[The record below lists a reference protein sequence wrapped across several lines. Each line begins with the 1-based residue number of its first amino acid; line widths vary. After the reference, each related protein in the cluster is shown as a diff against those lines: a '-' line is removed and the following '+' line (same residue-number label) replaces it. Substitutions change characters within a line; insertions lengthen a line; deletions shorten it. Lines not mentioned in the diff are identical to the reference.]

1 MRLAHVTLAALA
13 IAAGPASIQV
23 SAQVLSNPSST
34 NQALTGQSNSRA
46 NQIGTT
52 SQNNA
57 ARMEM
62 QRSQSA
68 QPPAP
73 PAGVGAPRR

>member
-1 MRLAHVTLAALA
+1 MRLAHVTLAAALA
-13 IAAGPASIQV
+13 LGAAGPA
-23 SAQVLSNPSST
+23 SAQVLSNPNST
-34 NQALTGQSNSRA
+34 NQALTNQSNSRA

-73 PAGVGAPRR
+73 PTGVVGAPRR

>member
-1 MRLAHVTLAALA
+1 MRLAHVTLAAALA
-13 IAAGPASIQV
+13 LAAGPAG
-23 SAQVLSNPSST
+23 AQVLSNPNAT
-34 NQALTGQSNSRA
+34 NQALTSESTARG

-62 QRSQSA
+62 QRSQTS

-73 PAGVGAPRR
+73 PTGAVGAPRR

>member
-1 MRLAHVTLAALA
+1 MRLAHVTLAAALA
-13 IAAGPASIQV
+13 LAAGPAG
-23 SAQVLSNPSST
+23 AQVLSNPNAT
-34 NQALTGQSNSRA
+34 NQALTSESTARG

-62 QRSQSA
+62 QRSQTA

-73 PAGVGAPRR
+73 PVGAVGAPRR